1 MDRVEIVRKK
11 VTKYLAI
18 GLILQFIGYTVMG
31 LFFMDTVIQMAGD
44 FHYFQLLI
52 FVSMW
57 FTFILA
63 YFLIP
68 NIIKIIKYGERKRKK
83 KSRVKTY
90 S

>member
-18 GLILQFIGYTVMG
+18 GLILQFIGYMVMG

-44 FHYFQLLI
+44 FHYLQLLI
-52 FVSMW
+52 FMCMW
-57 FTFILA
+57 FTFILT
-63 YFLIP
+63 YFLTP